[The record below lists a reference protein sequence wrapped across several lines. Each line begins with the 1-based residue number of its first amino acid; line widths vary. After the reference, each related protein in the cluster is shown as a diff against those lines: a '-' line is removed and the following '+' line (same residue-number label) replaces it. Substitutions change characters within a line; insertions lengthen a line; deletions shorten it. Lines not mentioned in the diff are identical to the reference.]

1 MSNPLKLQHIQAQAD
16 MLGVKYHHRA
26 GIEKIQQLID
36 DHLMAQNTGEN
47 ELPDPAAEASIRKE
61 AKTPEIPGYPDPVV
75 PLTEA
80 EYKKE
85 ALREAKAKV
94 GALMRVRVT
103 CMDPHK
109 KNWPGE
115 IISVGSA
122 KLGTFKRYV
131 PFDTEEPWH
140 IPKIIY
146 DVLEERMCSVPIKKK
161 DARGHKTTAYK
172 QVKAYAITVEE
183 PLTPEEIKELA
194 RKQAMAGGLE

>member
-1 MSNPLKLQHIQAQAD
+1 MTNPLKLQHIRAQAD

-26 GIEKIQQLID
+26 GIVKIQQLID
-36 DHLMAQNTGEN
+36 DHLIAQNNSSIPE
-47 ELPDPAAEASIRKE
+47 PDSEASIRSEPK
-61 AKTPEIPGYPDPVV
+61 IPTVKGYDKLVV
-75 PLTEA
+75 PMGAA

-85 ALREAKAKV
+85 AQREAKALV
-94 GALMRVRVT
+94 SALLRVRIT

-115 IISVGSA
+115 LISVGSA

-146 DVLEERMCSVPIKKK
+146 DVLTERMCSVPVKKK

-172 QVKAYAITVEE
+172 QIKAYSITLEE
-183 PLTPEEIKELA
+183 PMTRLEIDELA
-194 RKQAMAGGLE
+194 RQQALAGGLE